1 MLSHISQSTYTPLE
15 IEAIEHDACAPLSA
29 TPNLNRVSHS
39 SIFINSFEPSLVV
52 QNSKSGTDAFKE
64 KKRSAKERKGDQN
77 EAGSSYQRH
86 VYVLKA
92 CKTCKAA
99 HVGKEY
105 IERRRSFP
113 FTTLSSCMLLSSSP
127 LQLVTLSVPANDAAG
142 SAKKIL
148 VKTPNEKREA
158 DLR

>member
-1 MLSHISQSTYTPLE
+1 MLSHIPQCTFAPLE
-15 IEAIEHDACAPLSA
+15 LEAIEQDASAPLPV

-64 KKRSAKERKGDQN
+64 KKRSAKERKGDHN

-99 HVGKEY
+99 HVGKQH
-105 IERRRSFP
+105 IQPRWMNTR
-113 FTTLSSCMLLSSSP
+113 
-127 LQLVTLSVPANDAAG
+127 
-142 SAKKIL
+142 
-148 VKTPNEKREA
+148 
-158 DLR
+158 